1 MSPEAVFL
9 KLPFQET
16 LAMAL
21 RLISVA
27 AARRSMLRPNTYSG
41 SIHFHSGALA
51 PLKTLAALSRTMAAQ
66 DGVPETNIGF
76 TRRVSMQGYDG

>member
-9 KLPFQET
+9 KLPFLET

-41 SIHFHSGALA
+41 SIISIPARERL
-51 PLKTLAALSRTMAAQ
+51 
-66 DGVPETNIGF
+66 
-76 TRRVSMQGYDG
+76 